1 MPKEASFL
9 QRGCHSYLLNIISLL
24 LFRNE
29 LIHGIIQTFIKCSH
43 NTLSSSLH
51 LKIQRSSNKTWLRFV
66 LFWVPHQLFDHK
78 CQVWSTGRA
87 KTKIDDSA
95 QRAVSPW
102 TEFSIFLSM
111 IFNQPPKIW
120 INHRAVSPWTQFS
133 VASVEKTQYWTL
145 WHYGR
150 VETFAFG
157 SLSSPICWVTLNF
170 ILKWFHSPNHGFSAE
185 STNGVQEFDY
195 QRPNIPLR
203 VYALSE
209 PNISSQ
215 SKKWSKKEK
224 EPNAIIV
231 NYHHCPGKP
240 I

>member
-1 MPKEASFL
+1 MPWP
-9 QRGCHSYLLNIISLL
+9 CYLLNIISLL

-51 LKIQRSSNKTWLRFV
+51 LKIQKSSTNIWIHFV

-102 TEFSIFLSM
+102 TEFSIFLLKFFST
-111 IFNQPPKIW
+111 NPPKYELITEQLAPGQSFQLRSL
-120 INHRAVSPWTQFS
+120 NRHNNG
-133 VASVEKTQYWTL
+133 
-145 WHYGR
+145 HYGR
-150 VETFAFG
+150 GETFAFG

-170 ILKWFHSPNHGFSAE
+170 ILKWFHSQNHGFSAE

-203 VYALSE
+203 LY
-209 PNISSQ
+209 
-215 SKKWSKKEK
+215 
-224 EPNAIIV
+224 AIIRSK
-231 NYHHCPGKP
+231 HFKSE
-240 I
+240 